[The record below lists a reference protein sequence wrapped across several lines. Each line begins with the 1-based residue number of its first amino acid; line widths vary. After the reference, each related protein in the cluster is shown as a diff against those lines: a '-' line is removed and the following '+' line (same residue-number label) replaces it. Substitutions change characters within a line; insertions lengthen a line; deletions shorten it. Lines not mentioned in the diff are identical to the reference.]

1 MEYPQFKTVYN
12 LPGRELLPHRPPFLF
27 VDTLLSADETGA
39 IGEYTYTL
47 EKNDFF
53 KGHFPDFPVV
63 PGVVLVESMAQVAG
77 AAVVARKLL
86 GDGVAS
92 FLLARIDE
100 VKFKVP
106 VRPGDRLVTVVE
118 NVKVPSRADIDAIRE
133 KGLRRPIIGHF
144 GLRGFVEGSLAAE
157 AEVKCALGPAGS
169 MPGAPAASGTPSRG
183 A

>member
-1 MEYPQFKTVYN
+1 M
-12 LPGRELLPHRPPFLF
+12 
-27 VDTLLSADETGA
+27 
-39 IGEYTYTL
+39 
-47 EKNDFF
+47 
-53 KGHFPDFPVV
+53 
-63 PGVVLVESMAQVAG
+63 
-77 AAVVARKLL
+77 
-86 GDGVAS
+86 AS

-169 MPGAPAASGTPSRG
+169 MPGAPAASVTPSRG